1 MGKSILKTIKKNILF
16 PFKKLSSSY
25 ICLLLMLFI
34 IGLLMIVLFAI
45 LFNKYSIEN
54 YEPKSNIKME
64 VSLWINRANDNWKT
78 HKLVTSDWPRFMN
91 ETKNF
96 PNVKFARYDK
106 SFLNSYVQKEKHP
119 EWKDF
124 DFTDEKVVKSPFVSF
139 TIVDT
144 TNGNTNN
151 SIVRTIAGYTGPQE
165 SNGDVPY
172 QTIVDQFNNAIS
184 MNYDKLYETNTPA
197 PPTTA
202 ATTGATGDTGAT
214 GATGATGDTGAT
226 GATGSAATSMASR
239 MRIPSF
245 GRNT

>member
-1 MGKSILKTIKKNILF
+1 MGKSTILKTIKKNRLF
-16 PFKKLSSSY
+16 PFKKLSSSG
-25 ICLLLMLFI
+25 ICLVLIVFI
-34 IGLLMIVLFAI
+34 IALLMIVLFVI
-45 LFNKYSIEN
+45 LFNKYTIEN

-124 DFTDEKVVKSPFVSF
+124 DFTDEKVVNSPFVSF
-139 TIVDT
+139 TIIDT

-151 SIVRTIAGYTGPQE
+151 SSVRTIAGHAIPQE

-184 MNYDKLYETNTPA
+184 MNYDKLYETEIPA
-197 PPTTA
+197 PPTPA
-202 ATTGATGDTGAT
+202 AGTGATSGTGTTSGTGATGT
-214 GATGATGDTGAT
+214 
-226 GATGSAATSMASR
+226 TSTASSVR
-239 MRIPSF
+239 LPSF
-245 GRNT
+245 GRTT